1 MNRSLPVLAWELRA
15 IAGEPLPERAED
27 DDVWEEVCTLLLAGV
42 ARPDLN

>member
-27 DDVWEEVCTLLLAGV
+27 DEPWEVTCAAPLTDL
-42 ARPDLN
+42 ARPGLN

>member
-1 MNRSLPVLAWELRA
+1 LRA
-15 IAGEPLPERAED
+15 IAAEPLPARPED